1 MANDARTQFIDG
13 LRVTADHLQ
22 HLQDRLRDAMRDVRQ
37 TIGLGRVA
45 WGLHVTVAAD
55 SVIVTP
61 GVAFAP
67 SGIRLNIDT
76 DANLPIPGGAGPW
89 RVTLKATEQDR
100 ASLRVG
106 DKPTLIQLIT
116 SVAIEPAGDPA
127 PGEDALVVATITGS
141 GTSRKATQDPAIFAI
156 AGNHSHS
163 GKFLQDAAGRWH
175 YDGPNV
181 EGEQGPKGD
190 KGDPGPAGAKGDK
203 GDPGAQGAPGAPGSP
218 GAPGA
223 PGAKGDKGDPG
234 AAGAA
239 GAAGAKG
246 DKGDPGA
253 AGAAGAAGAKGDKG
267 DQGAQGAPGSPGAPG
282 AQGAQG
288 PQGPPGPGLDPDPT
302 IISKVSWPMGASV
315 NFNQAQ
321 SLLGQLRLDLSGGTL
336 EGRTLQAQPQLV
348 QVWFVPNTPVASA
361 PTTAVQVIHGTT
373 KLDTTGITWS
383 TTETATQLR
392 TMLINGG
399 QVLLRVHCGHM
410 FDTKDRP
417 VSASLNAVTPL
428 PNKAPVYGG
437 IWEAWFVVIAG

>member
-141 GTSRKATQDPAIFAI
+141 GASRKATQDPAIFAI
-156 AGNHSHS
+156 AGNHAHS
-163 GKFLQDAAGRWH
+163 GKFVQDAAGRWH

-190 KGDPGPAGAKGDK
+190 KGDPGAAGALGAAGAKGDK
-203 GDPGAQGAPGAPGSP
+203 GDPGAAGAAGAAAAKGDKGDPGAA
-218 GAPGA
+218 GAAGR
-223 PGAKGDKGDPG
+223 GRRKGDKGDPG

-253 AGAAGAAGAKGDKG
+253 AGA
-267 DQGAQGAPGSPGAPG
+267 QGAPG
-282 AQGAQG
+282 AQGA
-288 PQGPPGPGLDPDPT
+288 QGPPGPGLDPDPT

-315 NFNQAQ
+315 NFNQ
-321 SLLGQLRLDLSGGTL
+321 GT
-336 EGRTLQAQPQLV
+336 EPARA
-348 QVWFVPNTPVASA
+348 
-361 PTTAVQVIHGTT
+361 
-373 KLDTTGITWS
+373 
-383 TTETATQLR
+383 TATRLERRDAGGPNAPGPAAGRPGLVRAELAGRIRADHRDSGHPRHRRSWIRPGSPGRRAKPRSQFR
-392 TMLINGG
+392 TMLSNGG

-410 FDTKDRP
+410 FDTKERP

-437 IWEAWFVVIAG
+437 VWEAWFFVIAG